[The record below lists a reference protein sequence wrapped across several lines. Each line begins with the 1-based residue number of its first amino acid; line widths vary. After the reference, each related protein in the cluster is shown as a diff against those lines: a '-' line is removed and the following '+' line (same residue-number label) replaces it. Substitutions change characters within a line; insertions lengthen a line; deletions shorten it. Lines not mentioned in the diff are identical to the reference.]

1 MLTIHDGKD
10 KKERIVP
17 MPVAIM
23 PAFDRQFEVVRKI
36 HRQDLAE
43 EMSGVLMFESN

>member
-1 MLTIHDGKD
+1 MVTIHDGKD
-10 KKERIVP
+10 KKDRTVP

-23 PAFDRQFEVVRKI
+23 PEFDRQFEVVRKI

-43 EMSGVLMFESN
+43 IMPGVLMFESN